1 MEIFRKRTYYMKRF
15 VIGILAHVDAGKTT
29 MSEAILY
36 ETGKLKKMGRVDNR
50 DAFLDTFALERARG
64 ITIFSKQAVFPLGDT
79 FVTLLDTP
87 GHVDF
92 SAEMERTLQVLDYA
106 VLIVSGADGVQGHT
120 ETLWRLLKRYRIPV
134 FLFVNKMDQKGTDQ
148 EAVLASL
155 KERLDHG
162 IVDFS
167 GVSGNC
173 EILGTSDETAE
184 EIATCDEALL
194 EAYLADGSLKT
205 ADVRNAIQDRKLFP
219 CFFGSALKLTGVREF
234 LTSLGEFASC
244 PDYTKDFGAKVFKI
258 SRDETGVRMT
268 HLKITGGTL
277 KIRDSLS
284 PDSEEKINQIRLYSG
299 SKFEMLKEA
308 EPGMVVAVTGIS
320 DTKPGQVFGSASDS
334 VLPLLEPVLT
344 YRILLPFGTDSHTML
359 KNMRMLEEEDPQ
371 LHIVWNEALGEIQ
384 AQVMG
389 DVQMEILKSQV
400 QERFGVEIEFGEGN
414 IVYKETIAKTVEGV
428 GHFEPLRHYAEVH
441 LLMEPGEPGS
451 GLVFEAD
458 CSEDMLDRNWQ
469 RLILTHLE
477 EKRFR
482 GILTGSEITD
492 MKITLIA
499 GRAHQKHTE
508 GGDFRQATYRA
519 VRQGLCEAGCVLLE
533 PYYAFR
539 LEVPSENLGRAM
551 ADLDRMQ
558 GEFSAPEQDGSIAL
572 LTGTAP
578 VSTMRNYQRDVIS
591 YTKGRGRLTLS
602 LSGYEPCHNAEEV
615 ITASGYDFDS
625 DLQDPAGSV
634 FCSHGAGFVVPWDEV
649 KQYMHVESPLAKQ
662 LAKEQQE
669 RELREA
675 DERLKAM
682 AADVAAGKIPS
693 GAAGGYKS
701 GSDGSAGS
709 GTGSGTDSDD
719 VIGSGTKASSN
730 GTADSSSGSRGNGGS
745 SLSFY
750 DDKELQAIF
759 TRTYGEPK
767 RKLVSDYDSRTV
779 IRAKNASPVKPVKE
793 KEEPEDE
800 YLLVDGYNI
809 IFAWEELSDLA
820 AVSIDAARYKL
831 MDILSNYQ
839 GFRKICVIVVFDA
852 YKVPGGV
859 EKVQKYHNINVVYT
873 KEAETADQ
881 YIEKV
886 AIRIGRRY
894 RTTVATSDGVIQL
907 IIRSQGCILWSARD
921 FREEIER
928 VGKLISE
935 EKGKHTGNAKN
946 YLFAHADEETQ
957 KYLEAVRLG
966 KNPEI
971 P

>member
-1 MEIFRKRTYYMKRF
+1 
-15 VIGILAHVDAGKTT
+15 
-29 MSEAILY
+29 
-36 ETGKLKKMGRVDNR
+36 MGRVDNR

-64 ITIFSKQAVFPLGDT
+64 ITIFSKQAVFPLGDAS
-79 FVTLLDTP
+79 VTLLDTP

-120 ETLWRLLKRYRIPV
+120 ETLWRLLRRYRIPV
-134 FLFVNKMDQKGTDQ
+134 FIFVNKMDQKGTDRD
-148 EAVLASL
+148 AVLASL

-162 IVDFS
+162 VVDFS
-167 GVSGNC
+167 GVIGNEDVLTFSVSAEPFSAVC
-173 EILGTSDETAE
+173 RDPEEAAE

-194 EAYLADGSLKT
+194 EAYLADGTLKT
-205 ADVRNAIQDRKLFP
+205 DDVRKVIHDRKLFP
-219 CFFGSALKLTGVREF
+219 CFFGSALKLSGVREF
-234 LTSLGEFASC
+234 LTALGEFASC

-268 HLKITGGTL
+268 HLKVTGGSL

-299 SKFEMLKEA
+299 SKFEALKEA
-308 EPGMVVAVTGIS
+308 EPGLVVAVTGIS
-320 DTKPGQVFGSASDS
+320 DTRPGQVFGTASESA
-334 VLPLLEPVLT
+334 LPLLEPVLT

-414 IVYKETIAKTVEGV
+414 IVYKETIAKIVEGV

-441 LLMEPGEPGS
+441 LLMEPGEPGT
-451 GLVFEAD
+451 GLVFD
-458 CSEDMLDRNWQ
+458 TSCSEDMLDKNWQ

-558 GEFSAPEQDGSIAL
+558 GEFSSPEQDGSMAL

-615 ITASGYDFDS
+615 IAASGYDFDS

-649 KQYMHVESPLAKQ
+649 PEHMHLPYVYHGDESEEALAASARTQNAFSAEDAQALAGNRRRTSFEKAVSGMSSVELDAQ
-662 LAKEQQE
+662 LADVYA
-669 RELREA
+669 REFG
-675 DERLKAM
+675 M
-682 AADVAAGKIPS
+682 GKNDIAEDQRRKWS
-693 GAAGGYKS
+693 GKKKNEYEGLS
-701 GSDGSAGS
+701 G
-709 GTGSGTDSDD
+709 
-719 VIGSGTKASSN
+719 K
-730 GTADSSSGSRGNGGS
+730 
-745 SLSFY
+745 
-750 DDKELQAIF
+750 
-759 TRTYGEPK
+759 P
-767 RKLVSDYDSRTV
+767 RTV
-779 IRAKNASPVKPVKE
+779 KHDKHGNPIYPKKSPGE
-793 KEEPEDE
+793 E
-800 YLLVDGYNI
+800 YLIVDGYNI
-809 IFAWEELSDLA
+809 IFAWEDLKELSRIN
-820 AVSIDAARYKL
+820 IDSARDALK
-831 MDILSNYQ
+831 DVLSDYQ
-839 GFRKICVIVVFDA
+839 GYKGCHLLLVFDA
-852 YKVPGGV
+852 YKVNGNAGKR
-859 EKVQKYHNINVVYT
+859 ETFHNIEVVYT
-873 KEAETADQ
+873 KQDETADAF
-881 YIEKV
+881 IEKTV
-886 AIRIGRRY
+886 FGIRDRY
-894 RTTVATSDGVIQL
+894 KVTVATSDGLEQQTVMSL
-907 IIRSQGCILWSARD
+907 GALRMSAR
-921 FREEIER
+921 ELKEHIEMTKR
-928 VGKLISE
+928 NGMEAFIS
-935 EKGKHTGNAKN
+935 G
-946 YLFAHADEETQ
+946 
-957 KYLEAVRLG
+957 
-966 KNPEI
+966 
-971 P
+971 